1 MRNILISAAL
11 LSAVAAAA
19 PAAAQYGNY
28 NRGYSQGHGYNQGQ
42 NIRSQ
47 LNQLRQRIDQLARR
61 GLVSRNEASR
71 LFHRADEID
80 FRAQRFARN
89 GISPREHQ
97 ELQSRIHD
105 LRQRVQSERREG
117 RRDNRRRWN

>member
-1 MRNILISAAL
+1 MRKILISAAL

-28 NRGYSQGHGYNQGQ
+28 NRGYNQGYGYNQGL
-42 NIRSQ
+42 NVRSQ

-80 FRAQRFARN
+80 FRAQRYARN

-97 ELQSRIHD
+97 ELQSRI
-105 LRQRVQSERREG
+105 
-117 RRDNRRRWN
+117 